1 MGKALIIE
9 DLKVE
14 GFVEVSDYYVGIDPG
29 KQGAIAFYNPTEESL
44 VIFDWPSTDSE
55 DDIIKLIDT
64 IMNENNIVH
73 LCILEKV
80 GAMPK
85 QGVVSMFSFGTN
97 YGIWKAICAF
107 HCWKR
112 MILTPQT
119 WRKGLITPSDGKDPK
134 TACYNV
140 ACRLFPKQTDLFK
153 GKRGAI
159 KDGRVDATLMAY
171 KAWQLDTKSES
182 KKGIAK

>member
-1 MGKALIIE
+1 M
-9 DLKVE
+9 
-14 GFVEVSDYYVGIDPG
+14 FYVGIDPG
-29 KQGAIAFYNPTEESL
+29 KKGAIAFYSSEDGSL

-55 DDIIKLIDT
+55 SELVEMLESSIKKVPI
-64 IMNENNIVH
+64 E

-107 HCWKR
+107 YRWKR
-112 MILTPQT
+112 MLLTPQT

-140 ACRLFPKQTDLFK
+140 ACRLFPKQTELFR
-153 GKRGAI
+153 GKKGAI
-159 KDGRVDATLMAY
+159 KDGRVDAALMAY
-171 KAWQLDTKSES
+171 KAWQLD
-182 KKGIAK
+182 KGVLK